1 MVSTFWGVT
10 ILGYHFPI
18 LYTMYFFSFP
28 PGLGGKR
35 DVRSIHCPAIFLVLC
50 FIALLTCIPSNLWT
64 DVTAS
69 GISSVHMAFED
80 DAVDLMV
87 VSPPKWFAPIQK
99 GYHPLHQKAAAP
111 WSLPFDY
118 FCFLLSSQ
126 FISVWTVLV
135 AFQSCS

>member
-1 MVSTFWGVT
+1 
-10 ILGYHFPI
+10 
-18 LYTMYFFSFP
+18 MYFFSFP

-87 VSPPKWFAPIQK
+87 VSPPIQK
-99 GYHPLHQKAAAP
+99 GYHPLHQKAAA
-111 WSLPFDY
+111 SG
-118 FCFLLSSQ
+118 
-126 FISVWTVLV
+126 V
-135 AFQSCS
+135 APITQKRK

>member
-1 MVSTFWGVT
+1 
-10 ILGYHFPI
+10 
-18 LYTMYFFSFP
+18 MYFFSFP

-87 VSPPKWFAPIQK
+87 VSPPIQK